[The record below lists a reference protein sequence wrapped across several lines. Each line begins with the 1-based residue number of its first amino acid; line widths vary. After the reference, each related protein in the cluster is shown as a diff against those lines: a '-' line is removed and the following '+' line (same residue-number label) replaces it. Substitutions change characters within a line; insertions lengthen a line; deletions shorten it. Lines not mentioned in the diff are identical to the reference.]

1 MSILFNEIGP
11 AFKRR
16 AMHNLSHERLQT
28 QQIGELV
35 PCECLEVLPGD
46 RINFKTDMVVRL
58 SPLLAPIM
66 SQIDVTTHYWFVP
79 NRIIWDDWEEFIT
92 GGKDNDPTQAPVVPT
107 ISITNASVGSLA
119 DYLGVPT
126 GLSSAL
132 TVSALPFRAYAKIV
146 NEWYRDENLQ
156 SEIGLS
162 TASGADSTTNTT
174 LQMRNWNHDY
184 FTSCLPWPQRG
195 PAVTI
200 PVGSDSAPVSVYG
213 NGKTLGLENG
223 SGVGHG
229 LVSSNSTQGYL
240 VSTTSDFNTSLSG
253 GNPGSGISQYQRL
266 GLTQDAAKS
275 GVVGT
280 ADLSSATATDIRTL
294 RRAFQLQL
302 WAELS
307 ARAGYRYVENTLA
320 HFGVRI
326 PDSRLQRPEYL
337 GGGKSPVVV
346 SEVLQTSSTDSTSPQ
361 GNMAGHAFSAQR
373 SHGFSH
379 NFVEHGFVIAIVNVQ
394 PKTMYQQGLSKMWTR
409 DTKEAYFWPMFEH
422 IGEEAVY
429 NKEVYAQG
437 DTVVDGTGNVIDNK
451 PFGYQ
456 SRYEDYR
463 TKPNEVHGEF
473 KSTLSYWHTGRIF
486 SSLPVLNGNFVK
498 ADTVDR
504 INAVTGVD
512 NVYLYMFHNIKALR
526 PVGRRGNPGRI
537 DHKW

>member
-1 MSILFNEIGP
+1 MSILFSEIGP

-28 QQIGELV
+28 QQLGELV

-107 ISITNASVGSLA
+107 ITITNASVGSLA

-126 GLSSAL
+126 GLSYGL
-132 TVSALPFRAYAKIV
+132 TVSALPFRAYAKV
-146 NEWYRDENLQ
+146 YNEWYRDENLQ
-156 SEIGLS
+156 SEIGCS
-162 TASGADSTTNTT
+162 TASGADSTTNTS
-174 LQMRNWNHDY
+174 LKMRNWNHDY

-200 PVGSDSAPVSVYG
+200 PVGTSSAPVTVETNGEFKMRGVTHESVEG
-213 NGKTLGLENG
+213 ALVSGTNVGQSQNVLIASNLGLDNPEG
-223 SGVGHG
+223 LKYSSG
-229 LVSSNSTQGYL
+229 L
-240 VSTTSDFNTSLSG
+240 
-253 GNPGSGISQYQRL
+253 
-266 GLTQDAAKS
+266 K
-275 GVVGT
+275 GT

-294 RRAFQLQL
+294 RQAFQLQL

-346 SEVLQTSSTDSTSPQ
+346 SEVLQTSSTNSTSPQ
-361 GNMAGHAFSAQR
+361 GNMAGHAFSAQK
-373 SHGFSH
+373 SHGFTKT
-379 NFVEHGFVIAIVNVQ
+379 FVEHGFVLAIVNVQ

-429 NKEVYAQG
+429 NKEIYAQG
-437 DTVVDGTGNVIDNK
+437 DTVVDAYGVVIDNK

-473 KSTLSYWHTGRIF
+473 KSTLNYWHTGRIF
-486 SSLPVLNGNFVK
+486 ASLPVLNGAFVTS
-498 ADTVDR
+498 DTVDR

-512 NVYLYMFHNIKALR
+512 NVYLDMYHSIQALR

>member
-1 MSILFNEIGP
+1 MSILFSEIGP

-28 QQIGELV
+28 QQLGELV

-126 GLSSAL
+126 GLASAL
-132 TVSALPFRAYAKIV
+132 TVSALPFRAYAKIY

-156 SEIGLS
+156 TEIGLS
-162 TASGADSTTNTT
+162 TASGSDSTTNTT

-200 PVGSDSAPVSVYG
+200 PVGSDSVPVAIEGDGGFNLRGIEHFGVNSDL
-213 NGKTLGLENG
+213 KTGGMVGG
-223 SGVGHG
+223 SG
-229 LVSSNSTQGYL
+229 
-240 VSTTSDFNTSLSG
+240 STTQSVLVDTS
-253 GNPGSGISQYQRL
+253 GNIPVGESLKYNK
-266 GLTQDAAKS
+266 GLK
-275 GVVGT
+275 GT

-294 RRAFQLQL
+294 RQAFQLQL

-346 SEVLQTSSTDSTSPQ
+346 SEVLQTSSTDTTSPQ
-361 GNMAGHAFSAQR
+361 GNMAGHAFSAQK
-373 SHGFSH
+373 SHGFTKT
-379 NFVEHGFVIAIVNVQ
+379 FVEHGFVIAIVNVQ

-429 NKEVYAQG
+429 NKEIYAQG
-437 DTVVDGTGNVIDNK
+437 DTVYDTDGNVVDNK

-473 KSTLSYWHTGRIF
+473 KSTLNYWHTGRIF
-486 SSLPVLNGNFVK
+486 ASLPVLNGAFVK
-498 ADTVDR
+498 SDTVDR

-512 NVYLYMFHNIKALR
+512 NVYLDMYHSIQALR

>member
-1 MSILFNEIGP
+1 
-11 AFKRR
+11 
-16 AMHNLSHERLQT
+16 
-28 QQIGELV
+28 
-35 PCECLEVLPGD
+35 
-46 RINFKTDMVVRL
+46 
-58 SPLLAPIM
+58 M

-126 GLSSAL
+126 GLANAL
-132 TVSALPFRAYAKIV
+132 TVSALPFRAYAKIY

-156 SEIGLS
+156 TEIGLS
-162 TASGADSTTNTT
+162 TASGSDSTTNTT

-200 PVGSDSAPVSVYG
+200 PVGSDSAPVIG
-213 NGKTLGLENG
+213 NSTP
-223 SGVGHG
+223 VTF
-229 LVSSNSTQGYL
+229 SSNMADPTQNLSTLEL
-240 VSTTSDFNTSLSG
+240 VGSAITPSTAAQFSSYTQLSRTT
-253 GNPGSGISQYQRL
+253 PV
-266 GLTQDAAKS
+266 GLTTDKTKS
-275 GVVGT
+275 GMV

-294 RRAFQLQL
+294 RQAFQLQL

-346 SEVLQTSSTDSTSPQ
+346 SEVLQTSSTNSTSPQ
-361 GNMAGHAFSAQR
+361 GNMAGHAFSAQK
-373 SHGFSH
+373 SHGFTKT
-379 NFVEHGFVIAIVNVQ
+379 FVEHGFVLAIVNVQ

-429 NKEVYAQG
+429 NKEIYAQG
-437 DTVVDGTGNVIDNK
+437 DSVVDSNGVVVDNK

-486 SSLPVLNGNFVK
+486 ASLPVLNGNFVK
-498 ADTVDR
+498 SDTVDR

-512 NVYLYMFHNIKALR
+512 NVYLDMYHSISALR